1 MTTMFVGYQQPNRRV
16 GKPSVDDFSEII
28 AQHRRTA
35 QFKSTT
41 SNHAPLG
48 RTYFDGIDS
57 IDSSEDQTQ
66 YRRGLSSIPRRW
78 LRVKRMFACANR
90 VSMISPKSSLSAGA
104 RPDSN
109 QQPQTMPP
117 CGRSFLTAL
126 IRLTQAKTKRSIAG
140 GLVKFLAVG
149 CGLNECSHARTECR

>member
-28 AQHRRTA
+28 AQHQSTA

-109 QQPQTMPP
+109 QQPQTIVSSS
-117 CGRSFLTAL
+117 G
-126 IRLTQAKTKRSIAG
+126 QASIQ
-140 GLVKFLAVG
+140 
-149 CGLNECSHARTECR
+149 H